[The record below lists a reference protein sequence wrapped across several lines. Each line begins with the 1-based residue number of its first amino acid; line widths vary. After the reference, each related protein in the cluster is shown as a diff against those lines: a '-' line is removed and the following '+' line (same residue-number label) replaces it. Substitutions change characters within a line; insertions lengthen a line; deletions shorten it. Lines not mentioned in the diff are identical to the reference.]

1 MSLIVD
7 TIHDLLITVLLI
19 FRVKNNVKVDNYFKI
34 IIQKTAKSL

>member
-7 TIHDLLITVLLI
+7 TIDDFLITVLLI
-19 FRVKNNVKVDNYFKI
+19 FRVKNNVKVYNYFKI